1 MASLIDINLLVQPSM
16 PVVNV
21 EWYRLVA
28 GTISMNEN
36 P

>member
-1 MASLIDINLLVQPSM
+1 MDSLIDINLQVPPSM
-16 PVVNV
+16 HVANV
-21 EWYRLVA
+21 EWCRLVA